1 MTTSPKSTHNRGP
14 AVSVSVCA
22 YVNSTTERPRRL
34 LPYWCHYPSWLTPSE
49 RPNTPLRSLAVSG
62 ERAMLMQW
70 LGDVPNP
77 LWRRDCC
84 RSSALKR
91 AEHCPSSPCGI
102 LGVVV
107 CGGDEL
113 SGSGAG
119 EKRSGVTRIFQS
131 RTVTAWWRKRA
142 WGTCC
147 ANIRAKVKYKI

>member
-1 MTTSPKSTHNRGP
+1 
-14 AVSVSVCA
+14 
-22 YVNSTTERPRRL
+22 
-34 LPYWCHYPSWLTPSE
+34 
-49 RPNTPLRSLAVSG
+49 
-62 ERAMLMQW
+62 MLIQR

-84 RSSALKR
+84 GSSASKR

-119 EKRSGVTRIFQS
+119 EKRSGVARIFQ
-131 RTVTAWWRKRA
+131 T
-142 WGTCC
+142 
-147 ANIRAKVKYKI
+147 